1 MAEGPQQVQKP
12 TKGEKEEKGEAD
24 RQVGFHWT
32 LCNISQKGAQSPP
45 GALIY
50 EDLLPFPL

>member
-1 MAEGPQQVQKP
+1 MAEGLQQVQKP
-12 TKGEKEEKGEAD
+12 TKGEKEEKGEAG

-32 LCNISQKGAQSPP
+32 LFNISQKGAQSPP